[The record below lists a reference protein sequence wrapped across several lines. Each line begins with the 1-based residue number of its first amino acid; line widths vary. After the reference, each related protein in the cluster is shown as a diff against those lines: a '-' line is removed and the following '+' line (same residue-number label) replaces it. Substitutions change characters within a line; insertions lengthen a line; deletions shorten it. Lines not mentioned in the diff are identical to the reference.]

1 MAGSTTIYKDGE
13 AEIISEINVTPLVD
27 VVLVLLV
34 IFMITAPILAARG
47 ILVNAP
53 TTVSGEQVA
62 TPLQV
67 ALRRMPDQSIHMY
80 VNGREHASYDA
91 VRLEL
96 ERARQSDPEIKA
108 VIAAD
113 IDVPYGEVMQAID
126 QIKRSGIQKFAL
138 ASKRPQR
145 PRVR

>member
-1 MAGSTTIYKDGE
+1 MAGSSTIYKDGE

-67 ALRRMPDQSIHMY
+67 ALRRLPDQSIQIF
-80 VNGREHASYDA
+80 VNGVPQSGYAA
-91 VRLEL
+91 VRAEL
-96 ERARQSDPEIKA
+96 DRARRADPDVKA
-108 VIAAD
+108 IIAAD
-113 IDVPYGEVMQAID
+113 KEVPYGELMQAID
-126 QIKRSGIQKFAL
+126 QIKLAGIQRFAL
-138 ASKRPQR
+138 ASKRPQGTDR
-145 PRVR
+145 R

>member
-1 MAGSTTIYKDGE
+1 MAGTSTVYKDGE
-13 AEIISEINVTPLVD
+13 AEIISDINVTPLVD

-53 TTVSGEQVA
+53 TTVSGDQVA

-67 ALRRMPDQSIHMY
+67 ALRRMPDQAIRMY
-80 VNGREHASYDA
+80 VNGRELPSYDA
-91 VRLEL
+91 VRAEL
-96 ERARQSDPEIKA
+96 ERARQSDPDLKA

-113 IDVPYGEVMQAID
+113 IEVPYGEVMQAID
-126 QIKRSGIQKFAL
+126 QIKRAGIQKFAL
-138 ASKRPQR
+138 ASKRPR
-145 PRVR
+145 GADGR

>member
-1 MAGSTTIYKDGE
+1 MAGTSTVYKDGE
-13 AEIISEINVTPLVD
+13 AEIISDINVTPLVD

-53 TTVSGEQVA
+53 TTVSGDQVA

-67 ALRRMPDQSIHMY
+67 ALRRMPDQTIQMY
-80 VNGREHASYDA
+80 VNGRQLPSYDA
-91 VRLEL
+91 VRAEL
-96 ERARQSDPEIKA
+96 ERARQTDPDLKA

-113 IDVPYGEVMQAID
+113 IEVPYGEVMQAID
-126 QIKRSGIQKFAL
+126 QIKRAGIQKFAL
-138 ASKRPQR
+138 ASKRPQGADSR
-145 PRVR
+145 